1 MLYYIIAALTG
12 PRFGRPPDQP
22 CTSPSSFCYHATI
35 TTSYRTYITYNI
47 CMLYIHIHMIYITS
61 FYLYIVI
68 SIISSP
74 PLFLR
79 KGCVGASGGGKA
91 HTHDVTQ

>member
-1 MLYYIIAALTG
+1 
-12 PRFGRPPDQP
+12 
-22 CTSPSSFCYHATI
+22 
-35 TTSYRTYITYNI
+35 
-47 CMLYIHIHMIYITS
+47 MIYITS